1 MRFPVLQHPSL
12 QSLARLIAG
21 ATAALLGACGE
32 PGAAGDGGPDVVPAD
47 EHVYELRLRPV
58 RDGGDEV
65 TAIEAEASINASLA
79 DEAATFSLSAPV
91 VYAGVTGIADR
102 VEQLEARD
110 GNGPIALMHED
121 DPPAPGGFPYF
132 RHWLAEREVLF
143 PVTVTWRSA
152 VEPHTDRRGP
162 PFGIRAAAGGVSGA
176 GSGFLVLPENVT
188 SRASRVT
195 WDLTRL
201 AAGSAAVTSF
211 GEGAFELDGPPA
223 DLMQGWYMAGP
234 LERWPDAG
242 DAAGFSAAWLG
253 DFPFEERTEME
264 WAGRAYA
271 FLGDF
276 FAYLD
281 PPPRYRVF
289 MRMVESPPHPA
300 GTALVNSFMLSRG
313 PATEEENG
321 ETGPRGTFLH
331 EMIHQWV
338 GGIEGPH
345 GVTSWFSEGLTS
357 YYTLLAPLLAGY
369 DTLAEY
375 GEGANE
381 LVKAYYTNP
390 AREWSAERIAEV
402 GFGDEKARRVPYQ
415 RGALYFA
422 DLDSGIR
429 GASGGARN
437 LHAFMIELFA
447 KREQEDF
454 RFDRDQWVRLVTAE
468 LGPEA
473 AAEFE
478 DIVIDGALIVP
489 ASDAFGPC
497 FERRPRVYAT
507 DDGTEVDG
515 YEWVRVESVP
525 DTECRDLS

>member
-1 MRFPVLQHPSL
+1 MSERRRRPSCRR
-12 QSLARLIAG
+12 AGPGTIA
-21 ATAALLGACGE
+21 AAALLAACGD
-32 PGAAGDGGPDVVPAD
+32 PGAAADGEANVAPPG
-47 EHVYELRLRPV
+47 EQVYELRLRPV
-58 RDGGDEV
+58 RDGGEEV
-65 TAIEAEASINASLA
+65 TAIEAEASIKGSLA
-79 DEAATFSLSAPV
+79 DDAARLSLSAPV

-102 VEQLEARD
+102 VEHLEARD
-110 GNGPIALMHED
+110 ANGQIPLVHED

-132 RHWLAEREVLF
+132 RHWRAQRDADF

-152 VEPHTDRRGP
+152 VEPHGDRRGP
-162 PFGIRAAAGGVSGA
+162 PFGIRATAGGVSGA
-176 GSGFLVLPENVT
+176 GSGFLVLPENVA
-188 SRASRVT
+188 SRQSRVT
-195 WDLTRL
+195 WDLGGL
-201 AAGSAAVTSF
+201 QAGSEAVTSF
-211 GEGAFELDGPPA
+211 GEGAFELEGPPA

-234 LERWPDAG
+234 LGRWPDTGA
-242 DAAGFSAAWLG
+242 AAGFSAAWLG
-253 DFPFEERTEME
+253 DFPFDERTEME

-289 MRMVESPPHPA
+289 MRMVKSPPNPG
-300 GTALVNSFMLSRG
+300 GTALVNSFMFSRG
-313 PATEEENG
+313 PAAEEEES

-357 YYTLLAPLLAGY
+357 YYTLLVPLLAGY

-375 GEGANE
+375 GAGANGIAR
-381 LVKAYYTNP
+381 AYYTNP
-390 AREWSAERIAEV
+390 AREWPAERIAEV

-422 DLDSGIR
+422 DLDSKIR
-429 GASGGARN
+429 HASGGGRG
-437 LHAFMIELFA
+437 LHDFMVELFA
-447 KREQEDF
+447 KRERDGF
-454 RFDRDQWVRLVTAE
+454 RFDRGEWIRLVTAE

-478 DIVIDGALIVP
+478 DVVVGGALIVP

-497 FERRPRVYAT
+497 FERRPAAYTT
-507 DDGTEVDG
+507 DDGNEVGG
-515 YEWVRVESVP
+515 YEWVLVESVP
-525 DTECRDLS
+525 PDQECRDSS

>member
-1 MRFPVLQHPSL
+1 MVERKPQALESL
-12 QSLARLIAG
+12 VRLIAG
-21 ATAALLGACGE
+21 AAAALLAACGD
-32 PGAAGDGGPDVVPAD
+32 PGVAADGESKVAPAA

-58 RDGGDEV
+58 RGSGGEV
-65 TAIEAEASINASLA
+65 TAIEAEASIKASLA
-79 DEAATFSLSAPV
+79 DDGATLGLTAPI
-91 VYAGVTGIADR
+91 VYAGVAGIADR
-102 VEQLEARD
+102 VEHLEARD
-110 GNGPIALMHED
+110 ANGQIPLVHED

-132 RHWLAEREVLF
+132 RHWYAEREVLF

-162 PFGIRAAAGGVSGA
+162 PFGIRATAGGVSGA

-195 WDLTRL
+195 WDLARL
-201 AAGSAAVTSF
+201 ADGSAAVTSF
-211 GEGAFELDGPPA
+211 GDGAFELEGPPA

-234 LERWPDAG
+234 LGRWPDAG
-242 DAAGFSAAWLG
+242 DTAGFSASWLG
-253 DFPFEERTEME
+253 DFPFDERSEMA
-264 WAGRAYA
+264 WAGSAYA

-276 FAYLD
+276 FGYLD

-289 MRMVESPPHPA
+289 MRMVESPPNPA

-313 PATEEENG
+313 PATEEEEG

-357 YYTLLAPLLAGY
+357 YYTLLVPLLAGY

-375 GEGANE
+375 GEGANGIAM
-381 LVKAYYTNP
+381 AYYTNP
-390 AREWSAERIAEV
+390 AREWSAERIAAV

-422 DLDSGIR
+422 DLDSRIR
-429 GASGGARN
+429 NASGGEGN
-437 LHAFMIELFA
+437 LHDFMVELFEE
-447 KREQEDF
+447 REQEDF

-473 AAEFE
+473 AVEFE
-478 DIVIDGALIVP
+478 EIVIDGALIVP

-497 FERRPRVYAT
+497 FERRPTVYTAE
-507 DDGTEVDG
+507 DGNEVDG
-515 YEWVRVESVP
+515 YEWVRAESVP
-525 DTECRDLS
+525 DEECRDPI